1 MPTLP
6 RKEESRGKDDI
17 ENRLRRLKTLFEKGL
32 IQKDEYD
39 EKRREIIKSL

>member
-6 RKEESRGKDDI
+6 REKVSGEKEDI
-17 ENRLRRLKTLFEKGL
+17 EKRLRRLKTLFEKGL
-32 IQKDEYD
+32 IQRDEYD